1 MLALVALIVVARP
14 RKGLRT
20 GGGAAASA
28 EQAATVTVESA
39 PIRREASAQAPIVA
53 TLARGARITI
63 QEDQGPWMRVRSDRG
78 ETGFLAAESAERDA
92 DRDARG
98 RRAARIL
105 SFPPVFGVVAEDAV
119 IRLAPFPLA
128 PRAGRLTRGS
138 AVSIHAV
145 DHDYYA
151 FRLPDGGIGF
161 VDSSSVDLVPP
172 DPRKPAIVA
181 EGVREPKDVK
191 VTDLAQSEPTPTGS
205 GEDSIGLPEPPE
217 TSDEALEPAT
227 IQSKVDPVYP
237 ESARR
242 AGVEGTV
249 VLDALIS
256 EKGRVEDVQVLRG
269 LPMGLSESAEEAVRR
284 WQYRPARGRSGPVAS
299 HKTVRIVFTLGSGR

>member
-1 MLALVALIVVARP
+1 MARP

-20 GGGAAASA
+20 GAGTAASA
-28 EQAATVTVESA
+28 EQPATVTVENA
-39 PIRREASAQAPIVA
+39 TIRRAAAAQAPLVA
-53 TLARGARITI
+53 TLSRGGRITI
-63 QEDQGPWMRVRSDRG
+63 LEDQGPWMRVRSVQG
-78 ETGFLAAESAERDA
+78 ETGFLASESAERDA

-98 RRAARIL
+98 RRASRIF
-105 SFPPVFGVVAEDAV
+105 SFPPVFGVVAEDAAV
-119 IRLAPFPLA
+119 RLAPFPFA
-128 PRAGRLTRGS
+128 PRAGRLARGS

-151 FRLPDGGIGF
+151 FRMPDGSLGF

-181 EGVREPKDVK
+181 EGVREPSDVK
-191 VTDLAQSEPTPTGS
+191 LTDLAANGPTPS
-205 GEDSIGLPEPPE
+205 GGADDGVSSSEPPE
-217 TSDEALEPAT
+217 TTDEALEPAT
-227 IQSKVDPVYP
+227 VQSKVDPVYP

-256 EKGRVEDVQVLRG
+256 ERGRVEDVQVLRG
-269 LPMGLSESAEEAVRR
+269 LPMGLSESAVEAVRR
-284 WQYRPARGRSGPVAS
+284 WQYKPARGRAGPVAA